1 MPTHVESSR
10 GADDARAR
18 RPGIRAAS
26 ALVSVLVV
34 AFTLSV
40 GGVVLLVL
48 LATSLRTGAEES
60 VRVRATEAAL
70 LVVEQGAG
78 ALDDP
83 AARHLTAAGPLQLVD
98 PAREGAEAVVFSSF
112 SSWDTPLSPLVP
124 APGQVQVRTP
134 VAVPQADDA
143 FSLVAQG
150 LVLDG
155 QPYVLLVAGRMSWVD
170 DVLRLDAALT
180 LLAVP
185 VLSLLSGWAVW
196 ILVGRT
202 LRPVEQIRTTVE
214 EIGATDLATRV
225 PVPPADDEIGRL
237 AATMNAML
245 DRIEQAQRS
254 QQRFVADASHELRS
268 PVAAIGAGLE
278 IVSARPE
285 EAPQVLPLLETE
297 TRRLGQLTDGLLLL
311 ARADAGTLR
320 HRRVDVDVD
329 DLVDAEA
336 IRLRSSQDLR
346 VETHLEAGRV
356 LGDPD
361 ELHRALRN
369 LVDNAVRHARSRI
382 GLTVSRI
389 DGEVVL
395 HVDDDGPGI
404 PEADRERVFERF
416 TRLDAARGRS
426 YGGAGLGLAIVDGI
440 VTAHGGEVTAGE
452 SPWAGARFTVRLPA
466 AG

>member
-1 MPTHVESSR
+1 M
-10 GADDARAR
+10 
-18 RPGIRAAS
+18 
-26 ALVSVLVV
+26 SVLAV

-48 LATSLRTGAEES
+48 LATSLRTGAEEA

-78 ALDDP
+78 SLDDP

-98 PAREGAEAVVFSSF
+98 PAREGTEAVVFSSF
-112 SSWDTPLSPLVP
+112 STWDTPLSPLVP

-134 VAVPQADDA
+134 VGVPQADDA
-143 FSLVAQG
+143 FSVVAQG
-150 LVLDG
+150 IVLDG
-155 QPYVLLVAGRMSWVD
+155 QPYVLLVAGRMSWVE
-170 DVLRLDAALT
+170 DVLRLDATLT
-180 LLAVP
+180 LLAIP

-214 EIGATDLATRV
+214 EIGAKDLATRV

-245 DRIEQAQRS
+245 DRIEQSQRS

-278 IVSARPE
+278 IVGARPE
-285 EAPQVLPLLETE
+285 EASQVLPLLQTE
-297 TRRLGQLTDGLLLL
+297 TRRLAQLTDGLLLL

-329 DLVDAEA
+329 DLVGAEA
-336 IRLRSSQDLR
+336 ARLRSSGDLR
-346 VETHLEAGRV
+346 VEAHLEAGRV

-361 ELHRALRN
+361 ELHRVVRN

-382 GLTVSRI
+382 GMSVSRI

-395 HVDDDGPGI
+395 HVDDDGSGI

-426 YGGAGLGLAIVDGI
+426 NGGAGLGLAIVDGI
-440 VTAHGGEVTAGE
+440 VTAHGGEVIAEE
-452 SPWAGARFTVRLPA
+452 SPWDGARFTVRLPA